1 MFFRPLRWRED
12 MIEQQP
18 LTSRCRSI
26 DENTV
31 ALSGTDPRVL
41 LASIV
46 HDFNNFLTPIVTIME
61 EMQAQQLG
69 TPGQLRRIDAAVFC
83 AFRAQA
89 LARQLLDITTSRE
102 LRPTAVDIGRL
113 LQSLEH
119 VLRSVLPGGIPI
131 RFDIADDLPSAF
143 IDRQLMERALLNL
156 ILNARDAMPDA
167 GEVVV
172 AAAID
177 QQPGSHADTR
187 EPMIRLS
194 VVDTGVGMDRATIRR
209 AGALNFST
217 KSNGTGLGLAMV
229 RHLME
234 TQGGEL
240 SITSTPHQGTAIDLW
255 LPVVAGSR

>member
-1 MFFRPLRWRED
+1 
-12 MIEQQP
+12 MIEQRPQR
-18 LTSRCRSI
+18 SRYRSF
-26 DENTV
+26 DETIA
-31 ALSGTDPRVL
+31 ALSDTDPRVL

-46 HDFNNFLTPIVTIME
+46 HDFNNFLTPIVSIME
-61 EMQAQQLG
+61 ELQREGVGSPTQLKRVDG
-69 TPGQLRRIDAAVFC
+69 AIFC

-89 LARQLLDITTSRE
+89 LARQLLDIATSRE

-113 LQSLEH
+113 LESLEQ
-119 VLRSVLPGGIPI
+119 VLRSVLPSGIPV
-131 RFDIADDLPSAF
+131 RFDIADNLPSAF

-156 ILNARDAMPDA
+156 ILNARDAMPDG

-177 QQPGSHADTR
+177 QQPGTHADTR

-194 VVDTGVGMDRATIRR
+194 VVDTGVGMDRATMRW
-209 AGALNFST
+209 AGAPYFST

>member
-1 MFFRPLRWRED
+1 

-18 LTSRCRSI
+18 LTFRCRSI

-31 ALSGTDPRVL
+31 ALAGTDPRVL

-69 TPGQLRRIDAAVFC
+69 TPGQLRRIDAAIFC
-83 AFRAQA
+83 AFRAKT
-89 LARQLLDITTSRE
+89 LARQLLDFANPRTLQRA
-102 LRPTAVDIGRL
+102 AVDVGQL
-113 LQSLEH
+113 LEFIEPILA
-119 VLRSVLPGGIPI
+119 SVLPADII
-131 RFDIADDLPSAF
+131 LRFDVAEDLVPAF

-156 ILNARDAMPDA
+156 MLNARDAMPDG

-177 QQPGSHADTR
+177 RRPGSSAETR

-194 VVDTGVGMDRATIRR
+194 VADTGIGMSQATLRS
-209 AGALNFST
+209 AGVPYFST
-217 KSNGTGLGLAMV
+217 KSHGTGLGLAMV
-229 RHLME
+229 SQIME
-234 TQGGEL
+234 SQGGGL
-240 SITSTPHQGTAIDLW
+240 SITSTPCQGAAIDLW
-255 LPVVAGSR
+255 LPVMPSSGLR